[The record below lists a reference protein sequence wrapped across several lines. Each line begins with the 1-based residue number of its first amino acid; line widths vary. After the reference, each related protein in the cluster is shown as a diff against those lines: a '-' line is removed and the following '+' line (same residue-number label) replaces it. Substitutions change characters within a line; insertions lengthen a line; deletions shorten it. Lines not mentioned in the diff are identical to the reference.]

1 MTLEKE
7 ILEEFIEKEKKEWI
21 SDNSLL
27 FNKEEL
33 ERLIQLTQ
41 SKIIQ
46 RIEDIIKDKIK
57 TYENCK
63 SFAHV
68 HEDSLYELN
77 SMLRELQS
85 LKKSLLENE
94 KDG

>member
-46 RIEDIIKDKIK
+46 IIDKRVEELKIFQKTGLANLYLSCGNDTVLVIPIK
-57 TYENCK
+57 P
-63 SFAHV
+63 
-68 HEDSLYELN
+68 
-77 SMLRELQS
+77 
-85 LKKSLLENE
+85 LKII
-94 KDG
+94 

>member
-41 SKIIQ
+41 SKIISIIDK
-46 RIEDIIKDKIK
+46 RIEELEQGLK
-57 TYENCK
+57 ENPDLTGEYL
-63 SFAHV
+63 SRI
-68 HEDSLYELN
+68 E
-77 SMLRELQS
+77 ELQS
-85 LKKSLLENE
+85 LKKSLLGE
-94 KDG
+94 KE